1 MERRRNLGVDVDQL
15 VVLDEDAL
23 VALVDLLAD
32 PVGEDG
38 PEQRVADVGD
48 PLLGQLADLLV
59 DGQVVG
65 DDVVRSHVGRD
76 LVDGE
81 RLVLRDGNPLHVL
94 ALDALLPACHQVLQ
108 EVDRD
113 LVVRWQV
120 DAGVDGQEV
129 VALALA
135 LILGS
140 ELLGSDLL
148 LLRLVQLDL
157 LIWVVFHCN

>member
-1 MERRRNLGVDVDQL
+1 MERLRNLGVDVDQL

-65 DDVVRSHVGRD
+65 DDIVRSHVGRD

-108 EVDRD
+108 EVDGHLLWQNRNLD
-113 LVVRWQV
+113 VR
-120 DAGVDGQEV
+120 
-129 VALALA
+129 
-135 LILGS
+135 ILD
-140 ELLGSDLL
+140 E
-148 LLRLVQLDL
+148 LRLMASRTYRTLGGRRRHL
-157 LIWVVFHCN
+157 PRGS